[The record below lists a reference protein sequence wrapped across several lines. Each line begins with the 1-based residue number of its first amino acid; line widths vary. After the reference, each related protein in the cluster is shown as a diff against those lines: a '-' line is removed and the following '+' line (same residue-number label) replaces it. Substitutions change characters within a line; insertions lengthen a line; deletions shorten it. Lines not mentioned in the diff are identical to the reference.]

1 MQFLK
6 YCCGA
11 LMTVLAAGCG
21 SGTNAGSSTAYSFVS
36 PKVNSQQIYSQT
48 TVDNSNNTIYQTT
61 RNTVT
66 AINADGSYD
75 LVHDDPSGSSTTV
88 NGTTYSTIT
97 ESIRENSSGQE
108 IEYMAQPPP
117 TIVGIACTVSPHGA
131 GPNYPLTIGQAWTSN
146 YSVTCGGIPP
156 LSYTQTGSVVS
167 VESVTVPAGT
177 FSALKLQ
184 STLTW
189 TDPKGTIHN
198 EATTTWRDINSA
210 IVVKRVTNTEYSG
223 TPLVNGYPVTSTSA
237 LESES

>member
-146 YSVTCGGIPP
+146 YSVLHANG
-156 LSYTQTGSVVS
+156 LSRKRRVCDGSGRNVLCAQIAEHPDLDRS
-167 VESVTVPAGT
+167 
-177 FSALKLQ
+177 
-184 STLTW
+184 
-189 TDPKGTIHN
+189 
-198 EATTTWRDINSA
+198 
-210 IVVKRVTNTEYSG
+210 KRYYSQR
-223 TPLVNGYPVTSTSA
+223 GYHDLA
-237 LESES
+237 